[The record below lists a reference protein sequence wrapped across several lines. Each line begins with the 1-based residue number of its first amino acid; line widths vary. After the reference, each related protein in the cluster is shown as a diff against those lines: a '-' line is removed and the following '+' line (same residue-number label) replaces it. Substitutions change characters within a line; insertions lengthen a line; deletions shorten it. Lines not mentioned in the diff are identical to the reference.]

1 MKEGGKVLYT
11 GQAAGHQYTT
21 AHGAQFYDPTEANA
35 KCQTGNPP
43 VLDVQRCLILYGS
56 PSSDLQND
64 VIEYLFGAFL
74 TNHFA
79 GFDDDGNNL
88 DVIGIN
94 TPLTGSTMS
103 FNGGDSADNQFFD
116 DASFITT
123 SGILDPVDYPQFES
137 WVAAKY
143 DRPGGPFDPHSGTR
157 YAYSQ
162 IADQTFK
169 RLTHTSRPGERACRS
184 GPPTTRSSTGITC
197 SSRLTPW

>member
-1 MKEGGKVLYT
+1 MHHASGSD
-11 GQAAGHQYTT
+11 AG
-21 AHGAQFYDPTEANA
+21 
-35 KCQTGNPP
+35 
-43 VLDVQRCLILYGS
+43 RCLILYGS

-64 VIEYLFGAFL
+64 VIEYWFGAFL

-79 GFDDDGNNL
+79 GFDDDGKNL

-94 TPLTGSTMS
+94 TPFTGSTMS
-103 FNGGDSADNQFFD
+103 FNGGDSADHQFFD
-116 DASFITT
+116 DAAFITT
-123 SGILDPVDYPQFES
+123 SGILDPATYPQFES

-143 DRPGGPFDPHSGTR
+143 DRPGGPFDPHNGTR

-169 RLTHTSRPGERACRS
+169 RLTHTVNVPAGEQVCRS

-197 SSRLTPW
+197 SSRLTLWARMTGRPSKT